1 MRMYSLDLLK
11 LVLAYAIAFFHVG
24 THVAPGSTAAVQIF
38 FVISGFFLGRKFYSR
53 RDGDYTAWQYTLD
66 HVRGLYPH
74 YLFSH
79 LAFFAYLTAR
89 AVYYFLLSPSWEA
102 MGELI
107 QSFYSQIPDLLLVQ
121 SAYTSYPS
129 INYPLWQLSAL
140 LIAGYFVFALLR
152 WNESLSRQILFPGA
166 ILMLLSLL
174 NTGVALD
181 GNYGLIFL
189 PLFRAFGPLCLG
201 VLTWYFTTTESY
213 AALCRHKLLLNL
225 FGLVGLVGIFAW
237 ETYYNIFL
245 LGTMTVL
252 LCCCQPDSWLNR
264 LFNHRCFCHCGKLSY
279 AIYLNQAL
287 IERFVCAR
295 LFPNQELGGKGNL
308 VFFLLLTI
316 YSVVT
321 MVFVDRFMGWLKSK
335 HRSTIPNSL

>member
-24 THVAPGSTAAVQIF
+24 THIAPGPTAAVQIF
-38 FVISGFFLGRKFYSR
+38 FVISGFFLGKKFYSR
-53 RDGDYTAWQYTLD
+53 KSSDYSAWQYTLD

-74 YLFSH
+74 YLFSQ

-89 AVYYFLLSPSWEA
+89 AVYYLLLSPSWEA
-102 MGELI
+102 LGDLVK
-107 QSFYSQIPDLLLVQ
+107 SFYSQIPDLLLVQ

-152 WNESLSRQILFPGA
+152 WNEPFSRRVLFPGA

-174 NTGVALD
+174 ETGVALD
-181 GNYGLIFL
+181 GNYGVIYM

-201 VLTWYFTTTESY
+201 VLTWYFTTTESFE
-213 AALCRHKLLLNL
+213 ALWCHKGLMNL
-225 FGLVGLVGIFAW
+225 AGLVGLVGIFAY

-245 LGTMTVL
+245 LGTMAVL
-252 LCCCQPDSWLNR
+252 LCCCRADSWLSR
-264 LFNHRCFCHCGKLSY
+264 IFNHRCFRHCGKLSY

-287 IERFVCAR
+287 VERFVCAR
-295 LFPNQELGGKGNL
+295 LFPHQELGLKGNL
-308 VFFLLLTI
+308 VFFLLLTL
-316 YSVVT
+316 YSMAT
-321 MVFVDRFMGWLKSK
+321 MIFVDKLMLWL
-335 HRSTIPNSL
+335 RSRRKQTVK

>member
-11 LVLAYAIAFFHVG
+11 LVLAYVVAFFHVG
-24 THVAPGSTAAVQIF
+24 THIAPGSTAAVQIF
-38 FVISGFFLGRKFYSR
+38 FVISGFFLGKKFYSR
-53 RDGDYTAWQYTLD
+53 KDANYTAWRYTLD

-74 YLFSH
+74 YLFSQ
-79 LAFFAYLTAR
+79 LALFAYLTAR

-102 MGELI
+102 LGNLI
-107 QSFYSQIPDLLLVQ
+107 KSFYGQIPDLLLVQ

-152 WNESLSRQILFPGA
+152 WNEPFSRRILLPGA

-174 NTGVALD
+174 ETGVALD
-181 GNYGLIFL
+181 GNYGVVYM
-189 PLFRAFGPLCLG
+189 PLFRAFGGLCLG
-201 VLTWYFTTTESY
+201 VLTWYFTTTEY
-213 AALCRHKLLLNL
+213 FETLWRHKRLMNL
-225 FGLVGLVGIFAW
+225 AGLVGLVGVFAY

-245 LGTMTVL
+245 LGTMAVL
-252 LCCCQPDSWLNR
+252 LCCCQADSWLNR
-264 LFNHRCFCHCGKLSY
+264 IFNHRCFRHCGKLSY

-295 LFPNQELGGKGNL
+295 LFPHQELGLKGNL
-308 VFFLLLTI
+308 VFFLLLTL
-316 YSVVT
+316 YSMATV
-321 MVFVDRFMGWLKSK
+321 VFVDWFRGWLRGRKRMLK
-335 HRSTIPNSL
+335 